1 MAGRCPAVRARPRR
15 ACPCP
20 HRPRPMLAMQPPSSG
35 LLPLSPCAV
44 AAAAAAASSLS
55 VRRRETVGE
64 RLLLSQCMHLP
75 RRLAPPSPSPLL
87 DRSSTVTALAPLG
100 TGACACSRWLAS
112 SPTMRAGAC
121 PASTSSAPRLR
132 RHFRDAS
139 ETLPKH
145 LGEALGK
152 GEGGGRSRE
161 PSRSLSPAGTL
172 PRDTSETRPR
182 HCRDLFR
189 RHTT

>member
-35 LLPLSPCAV
+35 LRPLSPCAV

-55 VRRRETVGE
+55 VRLRETVGE
-64 RLLLSQCMHLP
+64 RLFLSQCMHLP

-87 DRSSTVTALAPLG
+87 DRSTVTALAPLG

-139 ETLPKH
+139 ETLPRRFRNTWEKLWGRGRGGAGLESL
-145 LGEALGK
+145 LGASPLQAPF
-152 GEGGGRSRE
+152 RE
-161 PSRSLSPAGTL
+161 TL
-172 PRDTSETRPR
+172 PRLFRDTS
-182 HCRDLFR
+182 
-189 RHTT
+189 TTLP

>member
-64 RLLLSQCMHLP
+64 RLFLSQCLHLP

-139 ETLPKH
+139 ETLPRRFRNTWET
-145 LGEALGK
+145 LWGRGR
-152 GEGGGRSRE
+152 GGQVSRAFSE
-161 PSRSLSPAGTL
+161 PL
-172 PRDTSETRPR
+172 PCRHPSQRLFRDTS
-182 HCRDLFR
+182 
-189 RHTT
+189 TTLP